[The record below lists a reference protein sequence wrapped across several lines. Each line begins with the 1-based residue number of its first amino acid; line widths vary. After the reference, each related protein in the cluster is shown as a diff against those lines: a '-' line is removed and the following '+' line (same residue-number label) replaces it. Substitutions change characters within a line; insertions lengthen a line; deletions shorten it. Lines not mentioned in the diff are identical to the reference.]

1 MGTTDS
7 PGHDISLLYVED
19 EHDAREMLSR
29 IIGHHYPDVRIFV
42 AENGEEGLESFR
54 RNRPE
59 IVITDINMPITDGI
73 RMATEIKSLVPSTEI
88 IALTA
93 YTNPQHLLQAIEI
106 GISHYILKPIDID
119 QIFRVIDKALA
130 LIRSER
136 AITRQNEVIRNLNE
150 ELVKK
155 AAELERV
162 NRELESFNYTVAHDL
177 RSPMAAIS
185 GYSQVLLDLYA
196 SNLDSA
202 GKDYLQVINREILRM
217 SNLTGALLKFS
228 VHSRKRVVKKWTD
241 LSAMV
246 TEITDNLRARE
257 PGRRVDFRIATGI
270 KGYGDP
276 DLLRIVLE
284 NLLGNAWK
292 YSVKKDDVRIE
303 FGTINKEEDLVY
315 FVRDNGHGFAP
326 QDAEKLFVPF
336 QRLQHDNEIE
346 GLGIGLSTV
355 YRIIQR
361 HGGRAWAEGET
372 GKGAVFF
379 FTL

>member
-1 MGTTDS
+1 MGTTD
-7 PGHDISLLYVED
+7 PDGHGIALLYVED
-19 EHDAREMLSR
+19 EPDSRKMLSE
-29 IIGHHYPDVRIFV
+29 IISHHYPEVRVFV
-42 AENGEEGLESFR
+42 AENGEAGLESFKR
-54 RNRPE
+54 YRPE
-59 IVITDINMPITDGI
+59 IVITDINMPIIDGI
-73 RMATEIKSLVPSTEI
+73 RMATDIKSLAPSTEI

-93 YTNPQHLLQAIEI
+93 YTSTQHLLQAIEI
-106 GISHYILKPIDID
+106 GISHYILKPIDME

-136 AITRQNEVIRNLNE
+136 AITRQNDVIRNLNE

-155 AAELERV
+155 AAELEMV
-162 NRELESFNYTVAHDL
+162 NQELKSFNYTVAHDL
-177 RSPMAAIS
+177 RSPLAAIS
-185 GYSQVLLDLYA
+185 GYSQVLLDMYA

-202 GKDYLQVINREILRM
+202 GKECLHVINREILRM

-246 TEITDNLRARE
+246 TEITDNLLARE
-257 PGRRVDFRIATGI
+257 PGRRVDFCIAAGI
-270 KGYGDP
+270 NGYGDP

-292 YSVKKDDVRIE
+292 YSVKKEDVRIE

-315 FVRDNGHGFAP
+315 FVRDNGPGFAL

-336 QRLQHDNEIE
+336 HRLQHDNEIE

-361 HGGRAWAEGET
+361 HGGRVWAEGER

>member
-1 MGTTDS
+1 MGTID
-7 PGHDISLLYVED
+7 PDGHGISLLYVED
-19 EHDAREMLSR
+19 EQDAREMLGE
-29 IIGHHYPDVRIFV
+29 IIGRHYPDVRIFV
-42 AENGEEGLESFR
+42 AENGEAGLDSFK

-59 IVITDINMPITDGI
+59 IVITDINMPVTDGI
-73 RMATEIKSLVPSTEI
+73 RMATEIRSLSPATEI

-93 YTNPQHLLQAIEI
+93 YTNTQHLLQAIEI
-106 GISHYILKPIDID
+106 GISNYILKPIDME

-136 AITRQNEVIRNLNE
+136 AIVRQNDVIRNLNE

-155 AAELERV
+155 AAELEMA

-185 GYSQVLLDLYA
+185 GYSQVLLDMHA
-196 SNLDSA
+196 SGLDDA
-202 GKDYLQVINREILRM
+202 GKGYLQVINREILRM
-217 SNLTGALLKFS
+217 NNLTGALLKFS
-228 VHSRKRVVKKWTD
+228 VHSRKQVVKRWTN
-241 LSAMV
+241 LSVMAN
-246 TEITDNLRARE
+246 EIKDNLLALE
-257 PGRRVDFRIATGI
+257 PGRRVDFCIVEGI
-270 KGYGDP
+270 NGYGDP

-292 YSVKKDDVRIE
+292 YSVKKKGVRIE

-315 FVRDNGHGFAP
+315 FVRDNGQGFEQ

-336 QRLQHDNEIE
+336 QRLQHEDEID

-361 HGGRAWAEGET
+361 HGGRVWAEGEKD
-372 GKGAVFF
+372 KGAVFF

>member
-1 MGTTDS
+1 MGTVD
-7 PGHDISLLYVED
+7 PVGHGISLLYVED
-19 EHDAREMLSR
+19 EPDSR
-29 IIGHHYPDVRIFV
+29 KMFSEIIGHHYPDVRIFV
-42 AENGEEGLESFR
+42 AENGEAGLESFK

-59 IVITDINMPITDGI
+59 IVITDINMPVTDGI
-73 RMATEIKSLVPSTEI
+73 RMATEIKSLSPTTEI

-93 YTNPQHLLQAIEI
+93 YTSTQHLLQAIEI
-106 GISHYILKPIDID
+106 GISHYILKPIDME
-119 QIFRVIDKALA
+119 QIFKVIDKALA

-136 AITRQNEVIRNLNE
+136 AIARQNEVIRNLNA

-155 AAELERV
+155 AAELEMA
-162 NRELESFNYTVAHDL
+162 NQELESFNYTVAHDL
-177 RSPMAAIS
+177 RGPLAVIS
-185 GYSQVLLDLYA
+185 GYSQVLLDMHA
-196 SNLDSA
+196 SELDDD
-202 GKDYLQVINREILRM
+202 GKEYLKLINRGIFRM

-228 VHSRKRVVKKWTD
+228 VHSRKQLVKRLIN

-246 TEITDNLRARE
+246 NEIKGNLMGLE
-257 PGRRVDFRIATGI
+257 LGRQVDFCIAEGV

-292 YSVKKDDVRIE
+292 YTVNKNDARIE
-303 FGTINKEEDLVY
+303 FGTINKEEDIAY
-315 FVRDNGHGFAP
+315 FVRDNGPGFEQ

-336 QRLQHDNEIE
+336 HRLHRDDEIE

-361 HGGRAWAEGET
+361 HGGRIWAEGEKD
-372 GKGAVFF
+372 KGAVFF